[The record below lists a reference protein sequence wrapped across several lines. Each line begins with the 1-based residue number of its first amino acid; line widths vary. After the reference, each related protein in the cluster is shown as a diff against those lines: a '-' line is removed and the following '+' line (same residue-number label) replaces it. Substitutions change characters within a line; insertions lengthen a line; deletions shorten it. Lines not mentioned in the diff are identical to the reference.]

1 MTEHLLKKR
10 RNNKKERL
18 KILKAAVAENQQ
30 ITVQETEIP
39 VLEGRGAIV
48 KVLGCGLCG
57 SDIVKFKNHPE
68 PIVLGHEVVGEIV
81 QIKNGLFPKFKKGDK
96 IVLGHH
102 IPCMKCRYCK
112 NENYSMCREF
122 KETNIHPGGFAEY
135 IFVSER
141 HLKNTVFKVPKN
153 LDDMEISFM
162 EPLGCCVRAVKR
174 AGVKEGTTS
183 LVIGLGS
190 IGILMGQA
198 IKAFKGDVIG
208 CDLIDERVSIAE
220 NLHFDCSM
228 KFEGD
233 DATSEKIKEMTSGY
247 GADIVFMTSGSDKTL
262 DFALK
267 SVRDGGTILVF
278 SSIPNENGY
287 SNNDIYYRE
296 LKIMGSYSP
305 SPADLKDAYDLLR
318 KKKVCVK
325 YLSTQYP
332 LEEIAQAIDDTIAN
346 KTLKAYIK
354 I

>member
-18 KILKAAVAENQQ
+18 KILRAAVAENQQ

-102 IPCMKCRYCK
+102 IPCLKCRYCK

>member
-1 MTEHLLKKR
+1 M
-10 RNNKKERL
+10 
-18 KILKAAVAENQQ
+18 KAAVAENQQ
-30 ITVQETEIP
+30 ITVKEVEIP
-39 VLEGRGAIV
+39 VMEGKGAII
-48 KVLGCGLCG
+48 KVFGCGLCG

-68 PIVLGHEVVGEIV
+68 PRVLGHEVVGEIV

-96 IVLGHH
+96 VVLGHH
-102 IPCMKCRYCK
+102 IPCMKCRFCK
-112 NENYSMCREF
+112 NENYSMCHQF
-122 KETNIHPGGFAEY
+122 KESNIHPGGFAEY
-135 IFVSER
+135 IFVSDK

-190 IGILMGQA
+190 IGMLMGQA
-198 IKAFKGDVIG
+198 VKAFKGDVIG

-220 NLHFDCSM
+220 NLNFDCSL
-228 KFEGD
+228 KFESNE
-233 DATSEKIKEMTSGY
+233 ATAAKIKEMTEDY

-262 DFALK
+262 EFALNA
-267 SVRDGGTILVF
+267 VRDGGTILVF
-278 SSIPNENGY
+278 SSIPTEDGY
-287 SNNDIYYRE
+287 KNNDIYYRE

-305 SPADLKDAYDLLR
+305 SPQDLKEAYELLR

-332 LEEIAQAIDDTIAN
+332 LDDIAGAIEDTIAN